1 MGRST
6 SDVSLLALIT
16 LLGLTCCPL
25 SAQASECKDPTS
37 GLDRTKIKIVAVE
50 FRPESVLPDHLR
62 AQVSEALLAS
72 KLTKSPEDPDDEW
85 LGELVEVT
93 ARDVLSN
100 QGYFKERTE
109 IAPYLQKAERCTQFY
124 SASVWVEAGPQY
136 RLGKIGFR
144 AKLFSEVRLKGQTQI
159 KPGDI
164 FDVSKIHASFEAI
177 HKIYCRLGYI
187 DSTLVPAMDLD
198 DVKDLIDLTIEV
210 EEGKQYRV
218 NSVEIL
224 GLERSVETLLRAQ
237 INIQKGDIFDSPS
250 FQEVVKK
257 NQTLLSSSTSLEKLI
272 SVYRDTRDGNVDVVI
287 DYQ

>member
-1 MGRST
+1 
-6 SDVSLLALIT
+6 
-16 LLGLTCCPL
+16 
-25 SAQASECKDPTS
+25 
-37 GLDRTKIKIVAVE
+37 VE
-50 FRPESVLPDHLR
+50 FRPESKLPDVLR
-62 AQVSEALLAS
+62 AQVSEALPGS
-72 KLTKSPEDPDDEW
+72 ELTESPEDPDDEW

-144 AKLFSEVRLKGQTQI
+144 AKLFSEAQLKDQTQI

-177 HKIYCRLGYI
+177 RKMYCRLGYI
-187 DSTLVPAMDLD
+187 DSTLEPTMELD
-198 DVKDLIDLTIEV
+198 DVKDLIDLTIKA

-218 NSVEIL
+218 NSIEL
-224 GLERSVETLLRAQ
+224 PFSTTLL
-237 INIQKGDIFDSPS
+237 
-250 FQEVVKK
+250 
-257 NQTLLSSSTSLEKLI
+257 L
-272 SVYRDTRDGNVDVVI
+272 
-287 DYQ
+287 